1 MSLMKLSDPGFV
13 PGRKCDVIAIVE
25 NIVGPAQAKPGAD
38 WRLNIELINLR
49 NRTEDDDPNLP
60 AGDRGAFR
68 SWIKPGPTKSLG
80 FQKIDRKLLPIV
92 QPGDLVVI
100 KSAMVCYGT
109 QEDFKIMDVGSRIRK
124 RTMIVYPAEIFENEN
139 FDEMCFDRHASIHG
153 EKQENNNTFSTSIE
167 MKLMDR
173 KGSKI

>member
-1 MSLMKLSDPGFV
+1 MLLNEAGFV

-25 NIVGPAQAKPGAD
+25 NVVGPAQAQRGAD

-80 FQKIDRKLLPIV
+80 FQTIDRKLLPIV

-100 KSAMVCYGT
+100 KSANV
-109 QEDFKIMDVGSRIRK
+109 
-124 RTMIVYPAEIFENEN
+124 
-139 FDEMCFDRHASIHG
+139 
-153 EKQENNNTFSTSIE
+153 
-167 MKLMDR
+167 
-173 KGSKI
+173 

>member
-1 MSLMKLSDPGFV
+1 M
-13 PGRKCDVIAIVE
+13 
-25 NIVGPAQAKPGAD
+25 
-38 WRLNIELINLR
+38 NIELINLR

-80 FQKIDRKLLPIV
+80 FQTIDRKLLPIV

-109 QEDFKIMDVGSRIRK
+109 QEDFKILDVGSRIRK
-124 RTMIVYPAEIFENEN
+124 RTMIVYPAEIFENE
-139 FDEMCFDRHASIHG
+139 
-153 EKQENNNTFSTSIE
+153 K
-167 MKLMDR
+167 
-173 KGSKI
+173 KI